1 MQGRATESPPGAN
14 KAHPW
19 RVPSRSPLPGG
30 ADPSSAQPYAS
41 LNSDTE
47 ELKARIQHL
56 RLSLDSSA
64 NAHIPP
70 GATATSIGAAPRD
83 FLSRMSPPQSPRALP
98 ALGGPGSP
106 SGGGGAAA
114 AALSPGSPQAL
125 ARERQEA
132 EVRVAGLQA
141 TLERE
146 RSRHHAL
153 EFEKEKQRQR
163 QADDLR
169 RQLEQERSEAA
180 AYRAAKEHEL
190 NSLMLKAADV
200 ERRGV
205 SPRGPDVGMLEAEL
219 SQKEREVAGLYD
231 SVSALTREVDTQ
243 REALAAAE
251 DARRKDADTI
261 AVLEAEQREQ
271 QAKQRSLP
279 LVWQSERLKLES
291 NARHLEAELHRS
303 IQETEALRASSA
315 MRQRSPSPVAT
326 ATAAAQQPSVS
337 ALVLRC
343 DDLQTALARAEA
355 DKSHNESLLKS
366 AHRREDEVQKRHNQE
381 VAELRSA
388 LQSRDEAI
396 RALEGRSPAEP
407 ASQSPVQVQPRGAP
421 SEVTAPSEVG
431 VVSNT
436 AVEQAVHAA
445 APADPAAPA
454 SETEG
459 ISKGLSA
466 TLPVAAAAV
475 VGGGVAALGTQ
486 QTAEPSAATGA
497 SDKTVAAPAAAAAPR
512 RRVWQVSPK
521 YRMAALFIALTA
533 VVCYPPPQL
542 PSTPP
547 PTHPHTTTT
556 TARGVCV
563 CPVSARQQ
571 RLVRLGQ
578 FQQRRRGPVPC
589 RAWAGPRPSQ
599 RLFLPRPV
607 DRRGCEQRGVGGVRA
622 GRGRLPHPLGPCAAA
637 CAPAAG
643 ACCGALG
650 RRRTLAAPVCLPGA
664 LLRRRGVVRVGR
676 RLRSHGDR
684 G

>member
-1 MQGRATESPPGAN
+1 MQGRATESPPEGSNN
-14 KAHPW
+14 KAPW
-19 RVPSRSPLPGG
+19 RAPSRSPLPGA

-56 RLSLDSSA
+56 RLSLDNSA
-64 NAHIPP
+64 AHIPP
-70 GATATSIGAAPRD
+70 PGHVAPTATAAPRD

-106 SGGGGAAA
+106 SGGVGVGSVAAS

-132 EVRVAGLQA
+132 EVRIAGLQA

-219 SQKEREVAGLYD
+219 SQKEHEVAGLYD
-231 SVSALTREVDTQ
+231 SVAALTREVDTQ

-315 MRQRSPSPVAT
+315 MRQRSPSPQAT
-326 ATAAAQQPSVS
+326 GAAAQQPSVS

-396 RALEGRSPAEP
+396 RALEGRSPAEQASP
-407 ASQSPVQVQPRGAP
+407 AQVQSRGAP
-421 SEVTAPSEVG
+421 SEVTAPSEAG
-431 VVSNT
+431 VVSNA
-436 AVEQAVHAA
+436 AVEQAVYAA
-445 APADPAAPA
+445 ASPAAAA
-454 SETEG
+454 SEPEG
-459 ISKGLSA
+459 VSKGLSA
-466 TLPVAAAAV
+466 TLPVAAAAAV
-475 VGGGVAALGTQ
+475 GGVAALGTQ
-486 QTAEPSAATGA
+486 QAAEPSAATSA
-497 SDKTVAAPAAAAAPR
+497 SDKAVAAPAPAAPSR
-512 RRVWQVSPK
+512 RRLWHVSLK
-521 YRMAALFIALTA
+521 YRMAAMFIALTA
-533 VVCYPPPQL
+533 IL
-542 PSTPP
+542 
-547 PTHPHTTTT
+547 
-556 TARGVCV
+556 
-563 CPVSARQQ
+563 
-571 RLVRLGQ
+571 
-578 FQQRRRGPVPC
+578 
-589 RAWAGPRPSQ
+589 
-599 RLFLPRPV
+599 
-607 DRRGCEQRGVGGVRA
+607 
-622 GRGRLPHPLGPCAAA
+622 AA
-637 CAPAAG
+637 CASVRCLYNSSGWFGWASSNNDGVDVCLAVRG
-643 ACCGALG
+643 LG
-650 RRRTLAAPVCLPGA
+650 RDLRSVYSFLDQCTGEVVSSTAAALSEQVGAGYLIPSGLVLLLALVLLAPVVA
-664 LLRRRGVVRVGR
+664 LWVVVALSLHLFAYPANFSVVEEWYASVVAYVLTATG
-676 RLRSHGDR
+676 GE
-684 G
+684 